1 MKTLKYVDICPSVYF
16 RETEFQKVGC
26 SSQQMS
32 LDLLS
37 KLDKFRE
44 IYGSPITISSAYRSV
59 AHEKSKGRTGS
70 SSHCK
75 GLAVDVYC
83 IGDQTRYEMLK
94 SALLAGFCRIGVGS
108 TFLHLDI
115 DPDKTQD
122 CIWTY

>member
-1 MKTLKYVDICPSVYF
+1 MKTSKYIDCSPSVYF

-26 SSQQMS
+26 SSKDMS
-32 LDLLS
+32 LDLLN
-37 KLDKFRE
+37 KLDHFRE
-44 IYGSPITISSAYRSV
+44 LYGQPVTISSAFRSV
-59 AHEKSKGRTGS
+59 EHEKKHGRTGT

-75 GLAVDVYC
+75 GLAVDIYC
-83 IGDQTRYEMLK
+83 IGDQTRFEMLNA
-94 SALLAGFCRIGVGS
+94 ALLAGFCRIGVGN